1 MWQAYLYLVEKFDQI
16 LSKYREKVLDDLL
29 PADAGYAVLNLEVEV
44 DTLFLSD
51 KKLFSANCILTIGS
65 KIKSFY
71 FAATLILS
79 WRIDPSF
86 SATACCP
93 L

>member
-44 DTLFLSD
+44 DTLFLLD
-51 KKLFSANCILTIGS
+51 KNYLML
-65 KIKSFY
+65 
-71 FAATLILS
+71 
-79 WRIDPSF
+79 
-86 SATACCP
+86 
-93 L
+93 